1 MKYEKNRENFI
12 SRSFFTKPRPTISM
26 EEALKDVI
34 PVKWSKKV
42 AKNKKKVII
51 GLAKKTNLF
60 NKCLSL

>member
-1 MKYEKNRENFI
+1 MKKTEKILFPEG
-12 SRSFFTKPRPTISM
+12 FFTKPRPTISM

-51 GLAKKTNLF
+51 GLAKKN
-60 NKCLSL
+60 

>member
-1 MKYEKNRENFI
+1 MKKTEKILFPEG
-12 SRSFFTKPRPTISM
+12 FFTKPRPTISM

>member
-51 GLAKKTNLF
+51 GLAKKN
-60 NKCLSL
+60 